1 MSRQK
6 SYTLQKT
13 NSPTI
18 FEFIS
23 EGPKGSIR
31 KRVEFERTNRA
42 DTFNLAF
49 GDVNAKTGDFDDTVI
64 TDNSDR
70 EKVLATVAE
79 TVRIF
84 LNKRPNAY
92 VYATGNSHTRT
103 RLYRIGIS
111 NNLEAISN
119 DFDVLGLL
127 PNKEW
132 ANFEKNGNYS
142 AFLITKK

>member
-1 MSRQK
+1 MHIKFVFLKKKTIFVENINQKEAMGRQT

-31 KRVEFERTNRA
+31 KRVEFERTSRA

-49 GDVNAKTGDFDDTVI
+49 GDVNSQTGDFDDTVV
-64 TDNSDR
+64 TDNFDT

-84 LNKRPNAY
+84 LNKKRML
-92 VYATGNSHTRT
+92 T
-103 RLYRIGIS
+103 
-111 NNLEAISN
+111 
-119 DFDVLGLL
+119 FM
-127 PNKEW
+127 
-132 ANFEKNGNYS
+132 
-142 AFLITKK
+142 

>member
-1 MSRQK
+1 MGRQK

-49 GDVNAKTGDFDDTVI
+49 GDVNAK
-64 TDNSDR
+64 
-70 EKVLATVAE
+70 
-79 TVRIF
+79 
-84 LNKRPNAY
+84 NK
-92 VYATGNSHTRT
+92 
-103 RLYRIGIS
+103 
-111 NNLEAISN
+111 
-119 DFDVLGLL
+119 
-127 PNKEW
+127 
-132 ANFEKNGNYS
+132 
-142 AFLITKK
+142 